1 MEKRRVR
8 GARRNG
14 EETSERE
21 SPGAKAPVANTMG
34 GKPVLFFHR
43 TRLAQPT
50 SREGERRKKV
60 RSPKVIPIGRNKV
73 SKTGGSCFEVP
84 LLKKKKKDCA
94 SHVTSAPLGDC
105 FFLTWWRVVA
115 Y

>member
-84 LLKKKKKDCA
+84 LLKKKKKKIA
-94 SHVTSAPLGDC
+94 PVTLRPLLWAIV
-105 FFLTWWRVVA
+105 FF
-115 Y
+115 